1 MNDFLAAL
9 GNFDTQLYLAIAEQ
23 RNPVTSVIA
32 VALTYLNWNGFFW
45 WILAFLLL
53 RSRGFNRRG
62 IAATGTV
69 VLGALD
75 AWLVTEI
82 LKLIVRRPRPFDA
95 LANAPGILP
104 APETVI
110 AHPSSYSFPSGDA
123 ALAMGAAVAFAYVS
137 PKYRVP
143 ILLLGVAAALARVVV
158 GVHYPLDVVG
168 GMLVGIVSG
177 LVAPRAI
184 GLVRRRLRWR
194 AFVIPHTHWDR
205 EWYERFEGYRARLV
219 PMVSRLLDILERDP
233 EFRSFTFDGQTIA
246 IQDYLEKRPA
256 DVPRVAALVRS
267 DRLLIG
273 PWHVLADLLLVS
285 GESIVRN
292 LQEGLRS
299 AGELGRAARV
309 AYVADPFGH
318 PAQLPQILRAF
329 GYDTYV
335 FARGMGDEGE
345 SVGSEFWW
353 ESPSGDRVR
362 AAHLVD
368 HYSNAL
374 PLIGPPDEDLAAL
387 RRRVKD
393 KTARILDRL
402 TPYANGDGLL
412 LMVGDDHI
420 DAYARLPLAVR
431 EMRQA
436 FPNIDARIASLEEFA
451 AVMPPLQ
458 HEVSG
463 EIASGRYRPILRGV
477 NSTRVWIKQENVACE
492 RLLLERCEPLDA
504 LSGGGA
510 RAELRDLW
518 RMLLQN
524 HPHDSICGCSIDA
537 VHDVDMAPRFAYVRE
552 RGMALANR
560 LLAGLAGR
568 GTTPM
573 LWNPLPWARDA
584 VVAIDGRPTRVRATG
599 LGLSPVAVAATGA
612 FGVRADGDTAIEN
625 GLLRVEVETDGTFF
639 VVDVAT
645 QERGGRQNRLIS
657 EGDRGDEYTY
667 SYAGPTVGSEG
678 LSGTRATS
686 VTGDRATATVDLI
699 LRLPAR
705 LRDDRLARSPELVE
719 CPVHIEIS
727 LDAGQRRV
735 DVTLQVDNRAS
746 DHRLRVLCET
756 STRALTHQCGAAFAL
771 LERSNRFEVRR
782 RWIEPPT
789 SEACLHD
796 FVAVKGATKG
806 LAVGVDGLREYSV
819 LHDGGT
825 IAITLLRAV
834 GFLSRGDLPERRG
847 HAGPEL
853 ATPSAQCIGS
863 RAYRYAVIPL
873 DDGTDVTS
881 AARSVREWLSQPLVV
896 LGDGRARS
904 MVSFIDEATPLVLSA
919 LRAAPDG
926 ALVVRVAN
934 PQREA
939 ISGTLRFDRAIR
951 ASRAVDLREGDP
963 RLGNTGLDVIR
974 TAAPLDVDGELAGV
988 TLQPYEI
995 GTWVVQLA

>member
-1 MNDFLAAL
+1 LNDFLSAL

-23 RNPVTSVIA
+23 RNPVTNVIA
-32 VALTYLNWNGFFW
+32 VALTYLNWDGFFW

-53 RSRGFNRRG
+53 RSRGLNRRG
-62 IAATGTV
+62 IAATATV
-69 VLGALD
+69 VFGMID
-75 AWLVTEI
+75 AWLLTEI
-82 LKLIVRRPRPFDA
+82 IKLIVRRPRPFEA
-95 LANAPGILP
+95 LANAPGALP
-104 APETVI
+104 APETII

-123 ALAMGAAVAFAYVS
+123 ALAMGAAVAFAYVT

-143 ILLLGVAAALARVVV
+143 VLLLGTSAALARVVV
-158 GVHYPLDVVG
+158 GVHYPFDVLG
-168 GMLVGIVSG
+168 GITVGIVSG
-177 LVAPRAI
+177 LLAPRAI
-184 GLVRRRLRWR
+184 ALLRRRLRWR

-219 PMVSRLLDILERDP
+219 PMVSRLLDVLERDP
-233 EFRSFTFDGQTIA
+233 DFRSFTFDGQTIA

-256 DVPRVAALVRS
+256 DVPRVEALVRS

-353 ESPSGDRVR
+353 VSPSGDRVR

-374 PLIGPPDEDLAAL
+374 PLVGPAEEGPDAL
-387 RRRVKD
+387 RRRVRA

-402 TPYANGDGLL
+402 TPYANGDVLL
-412 LMVGDDHI
+412 LMVGDDHVE
-420 DAYARLPLAVR
+420 AYARLPEAVR
-431 EMRQA
+431 EMRQV
-436 FPNIDARIASLEEFA
+436 FPNVDARIANLEEFA

-492 RLLLERCEPLDA
+492 RLLLEWCEPLDA
-504 LSGGGA
+504 LTGGGA
-510 RAELRDLW
+510 RDELRDLW

-537 VHDVDMAPRFAYVRE
+537 VHDVDMAPRFAYVRD
-552 RGMALANR
+552 RGEALASR
-560 LLAGLAGR
+560 LLERLAGR
-568 GTTPM
+568 GSTPM
-573 LWNPLPWARDA
+573 LWNPLPWAHDA
-584 VVAIDGRPTRVRATG
+584 VVPIGERLTRVRANG
-599 LGLSPVAVAATGA
+599 LGLSPAAAVEGDAAVTA
-612 FGVRADGDTAIEN
+612 QGDTAIEN
-625 GLLRVEVETDGTFF
+625 GLLRVEIEADGSFF
-639 VVDVAT
+639 VVDKAT
-645 QERGGRQNRLIS
+645 AERSGRQNRLIS

-678 LSGTRATS
+678 LPGARATS
-686 VTGDRATATVDLI
+686 VSGDRVTATVELV

-705 LRDDRLARSPELVE
+705 LRDDRLARSPDLVD
-719 CPVHIEIS
+719 CPVRVEIS
-727 LDAGQRRV
+727 LDAGERRV
-735 DVTLQVDNRAS
+735 DVNLQVDNRAS

-756 STRALTHQCGAAFAL
+756 GTRALTHQCGATFAL
-771 LERSNRFEVRR
+771 LERSNRFEVRK

-789 SEACLHD
+789 SESCVHD
-796 FVAVKGATKG
+796 FVAVNGATRG

-819 LHDGGT
+819 LHDGAT

-834 GFLSRGDLPERRG
+834 GFLSRGDLPERHG

-853 ATPSAQCIGS
+853 ATPSAQCIGTRS
-863 RAYRYAVIPL
+863 YRYAVVPL
-873 DDGTDVTS
+873 DEKTDVTR
-881 AARSVREWLSQPLVV
+881 AARSVREWLSPPIAIS
-896 LGDGRARS
+896 GDGTSRS
-904 MVSFIDEATPLVLSA
+904 FVSFVESATPLVLTA
-919 LRAAPDG
+919 LRAGLDG
-926 ALVVRVAN
+926 GLVVRIAN
-934 PQREA
+934 PQREEV
-939 ISGTLRFDRAIR
+939 SGTLRFDRAIR
-951 ASRAVDLREGDP
+951 ASRPVDLREGDL

-974 TAAPLDVDGELAGV
+974 TAAPLDVDGDLARLR
-988 TLQPYEI
+988 LQPYEI

>member
-1 MNDFLAAL
+1 MNDLLAAL
-9 GNFDTQLYLAIAEQ
+9 GNFDTQLYLAIAAQ
-23 RNPVTSVIA
+23 RNLVTSVIA
-32 VALTYLNWNGFFW
+32 VALTYLNWDGFFW

-53 RSRGFNRRG
+53 RSRGLNRRG
-62 IAATGTV
+62 IAATATV
-69 VLGALD
+69 VTAMLTS
-75 AWLVTEI
+75 WLFTEI
-82 LKLIVRRPRPFDA
+82 LKLVVQRPRPFDA
-95 LANAPGILP
+95 LANAPGPLP

-123 ALAMGAAVAFAYVS
+123 SLAMGAALAFAYVS

-143 ILLLGVAAALARVVV
+143 VLLLGLSAALARVVV
-158 GVHYPLDVVG
+158 GVHYPFDVLGGITVG
-168 GMLVGIVSG
+168 VVFG
-177 LVAPRAI
+177 LLAIRAVAF
-184 GLVRRRLRWR
+184 VRRRLRWR

-205 EWYERFEGYRARLV
+205 EWYERFEGYRARLL

-233 EFRSFTFDGQTIA
+233 DFRSFTFDGQTIA

-256 DVPRVAALVRS
+256 DRGRVETLVRA
-267 DRLLIG
+267 DRLLVG

-353 ESPSGDRVR
+353 EAPSGDRVR

-374 PLIGPPDEDLAAL
+374 PLVGPTGEDPIAL
-387 RRRVKD
+387 RRRVKE
-393 KTARILDRL
+393 KTAKILDRL
-402 TPYANGDGLL
+402 TPYANGDVLL
-412 LMVGDDHI
+412 LMVGDDHA
-420 DAYARLPLAVR
+420 DAYARLPEAVR
-431 EMRQA
+431 EMRQV
-436 FPNIDARIASLEEFA
+436 FRNVDARIASLEDFA
-451 AVMPPLQ
+451 AAMPALQ

-492 RLLLERCEPLDA
+492 RLLLEWCEPLDA
-504 LSGGGA
+504 LTGGTA
-510 RAELRDLW
+510 RDELRDLW

-537 VHDVDMAPRFAYVRE
+537 VHDVDMAPRFAYVRD
-552 RGMALANR
+552 RGTALASR
-560 LLAGLAGR
+560 LLERLAGS
-568 GTTPM
+568 GTAPM
-573 LWNPLPWARDA
+573 LWDPLPWPREA
-584 VVAIDGRPTRVRATG
+584 VILVDGRPTRVRSSG
-599 LGLSPVAVAATGA
+599 LGLAPVVVAPGPA
-612 FGVRADGDTAIEN
+612 VRAEGSTAIEN
-625 GLLRVEVETDGTFF
+625 GLLRVEVEADGSF
-639 VVDVAT
+639 VIVDMAT
-645 QERGGRQNRLIS
+645 GDRSGRQNRLIS

-678 LSGTRATS
+678 IVGPCATS
-686 VTGDRATATVDLI
+686 IDGDRATATVELV

-705 LRDDRLARSPELVE
+705 LRDDRLARSPELVD
-719 CPVHIEIS
+719 CPVNVEIS
-727 LDAGQRRV
+727 LDAGERRV
-735 DVTLQVDNRAS
+735 DVTLVVDNRAS

-756 STRALTHQCGAAFAL
+756 GTRALTHQSGAAFAR
-771 LERSNRFEVRR
+771 LERSNRFEVRK

-834 GFLSRGDLPERRG
+834 GFLSRGDLPERKG

-853 ATPSAQCIGS
+853 ATPSAQCIGTRS
-863 RAYRYAVIPL
+863 YRYAVVPL
-873 DDGTDVTS
+873 DERNDVS
-881 AARSVREWLSQPLVV
+881 RAARVVHEWLSPPLTVS
-896 LGDGRARS
+896 GDGRSRGVIS
-904 MVSFIDEATPLVLSA
+904 LVEPGTPLVMTA
-919 LRAAPDG
+919 LRAGPDG
-926 ALVVRVAN
+926 SLVVRIAN
-934 PQREA
+934 PQREDV
-939 ISGTLRFDRAIR
+939 SGTLRFDRAVR
-951 ASRAVDLREGDP
+951 ASRPVDLREGDDA
-963 RLGNTGLDVIR
+963 LGNTGLDVIR
-974 TAAPLDVDGELAGV
+974 TAAPLDIDGDLARV
-988 TLQPYEI
+988 HLAPYEI
-995 GTWVVQLA
+995 GTWLVQLA

>member
-1 MNDFLAAL
+1 MNDFLSAL

-23 RNPVTSVIA
+23 RNFVTSVIA

-53 RSRGFNRRG
+53 RSRGLNRRG
-62 IAATGTV
+62 IAATATV
-69 VLGALD
+69 VFGMID
-75 AWLVTEI
+75 AWALTEI
-82 LKLIVRRPRPFDA
+82 IKLIVRRPRPFDA
-95 LANAPGILP
+95 LANAPGPLP

-123 ALAMGAAVAFAYVS
+123 ALAMGAAVAFAYVT

-143 ILLLGVAAALARVVV
+143 ILLLGISAALARVVV
-158 GVHYPLDVVG
+158 GVHYPFDVVG
-168 GMLVGIVSG
+168 GMTVGIISG
-177 LVAPRAI
+177 LLAPQAI
-184 GLVRRRLRWR
+184 ALLRRRLRWR

-219 PMVSRLLDILERDP
+219 PMVSRLLDVLERDP

-246 IQDYLEKRPA
+246 IQDYLEKRPD
-256 DVPRVAALVRS
+256 DVPRVEALVRS

-353 ESPSGDRVR
+353 VSPSGDRVR

-374 PLIGPPDEDLAAL
+374 PLVGPADEGPDAL
-387 RRRVKD
+387 RRRVRA

-402 TPYANGDGLL
+402 TPYANGDVLL
-412 LMVGDDHI
+412 LMVGDDHV
-420 DAYARLPLAVR
+420 DAYARLPEAVR
-431 EMRQA
+431 EMRLV
-436 FPNIDARIASLEEFA
+436 FPNVDARIGSLEEFA
-451 AVMPPLQ
+451 AAMPPLQ

-504 LSGGGA
+504 LTGGTA
-510 RAELRDLW
+510 RDELRDLW

-537 VHDVDMAPRFAYVRE
+537 VHDVDMSPRFAYVRE
-552 RGMALANR
+552 RGGALASR
-560 LLAGLAGR
+560 LLERLAGR
-568 GTTPM
+568 GTTRM
-573 LWNPLPWARDA
+573 LWNPLPWPREA
-584 VVAIDGRPTRVRATG
+584 VVTIDGRPTRTRASG
-599 LGLSPVAVAATGA
+599 LGLSTATAVEGDSAVAAQ
-612 FGVRADGDTAIEN
+612 GDAAIEN
-625 GLLRVEVETDGTFF
+625 GFLRVEIETDGSFF
-639 VVDVAT
+639 VVDKAT
-645 QERGGRQNRLIS
+645 GERSGRQNRLIS

-678 LSGTRATS
+678 LVGTRAAS
-686 VTGDRATATVDLI
+686 VTGDRATATVELVM
-699 LRLPAR
+699 RLPLR
-705 LRDDRLARSPELVE
+705 LRDDRFARSPELVD
-719 CPVHIEIS
+719 CPVRMEIS
-727 LDAGQRRV
+727 LDAGARRV
-735 DVTLQVDNRAS
+735 DVSLQVDNRAS

-756 STRALTHQCGAAFAL
+756 GTRALTHQSGAAFAL

-806 LAVGVDGLREYSV
+806 LAIGVDGLREYSV

-834 GFLSRGDLPERRG
+834 GFLSRGDLPERHG

-853 ATPSAQCIGS
+853 ATPSAQCIGT
-863 RAYRYAVIPL
+863 RAYRYAVLPL
-873 DDGTDVTS
+873 DEQTDVTR
-881 AARSVREWLSQPLVV
+881 AARSVREWLSPPLVTS
-896 LGDGRARS
+896 GDGRSRCF
-904 MVSFIDEATPLVLSA
+904 VSFMESDTPLVLSA
-919 LRAAPDG
+919 LRAGPDG
-926 ALVVRVAN
+926 ALVLRIAN
-934 PQREA
+934 PQREEV
-939 ISGTLRFDRAIR
+939 SGTLRFDRPIR
-951 ASRAVDLREGDP
+951 ASRSVDLREGDL
-963 RLGNTGLDVIR
+963 RLGHTGLDVIR
-974 TAAPLDVDGELAGV
+974 TAAPLDVDGDVARLR
-988 TLQPYEI
+988 LQPYEI

>member
-1 MNDFLAAL
+1 LNDLLAAL
-9 GNFDTQLYLAIAEQ
+9 GNFDTQLYLAIAAQ

-53 RSRGFNRRG
+53 RSRGLNRRG
-62 IAATGTV
+62 IAATATV
-69 VLGALD
+69 VIAMLTS
-75 AWLVTEI
+75 WWFTEV
-82 LKLIVRRPRPFDA
+82 LKLVVQRPRPFDA
-95 LANAPGILP
+95 LANAPGPLP

-123 ALAMGAAVAFAYVS
+123 SLAMGAAVAFAYVS

-143 ILLLGVAAALARVVV
+143 VLLLGVSAALARVVV
-158 GVHYPLDVVG
+158 AVHYPFDVLG
-168 GMLVGIVSG
+168 GITVGIVFG
-177 LVAPRAI
+177 VLATRIVAF
-184 GLVRRRLRWR
+184 VRRRLRWR

-205 EWYERFEGYRARLV
+205 EWYERFEGYRARLL

-233 EFRSFTFDGQTIA
+233 DFRSFTFDGQTIA

-256 DVPRVAALVRS
+256 DRGRVETLVRA

-353 ESPSGDRVR
+353 EAPSGDRVR

-374 PLIGPPDEDLAAL
+374 PLVGSANEDPIAL
-387 RRRVKD
+387 RRRVKE
-393 KTARILDRL
+393 KTAKILDRL
-402 TPYANGDGLL
+402 TPYANGDMLL
-412 LMVGDDHI
+412 LMVGDDHAE
-420 DAYARLPLAVR
+420 AYARLPEAVR

-436 FPNIDARIASLEEFA
+436 FRNVDARIATLEEFSA
-451 AVMPPLQ
+451 AMPALQ

-463 EIASGRYRPILRGV
+463 EIVSGRYRPILRGV

-492 RLLLERCEPLDA
+492 RLLLEWCEPLDA
-504 LSGGGA
+504 LTGGTA
-510 RAELRDLW
+510 RDELRDLW
-518 RMLLQN
+518 RTLLQN

-537 VHDVDMAPRFAYVRE
+537 VHDVDMAPRFAYVRD
-552 RGMALANR
+552 RGTALASR
-560 LLAGLAGR
+560 LLERLAGP
-568 GTTPM
+568 GNMPM
-573 LWNPLPWARDA
+573 LWDPLPWPRET
-584 VVAIDGRPTRVRATG
+584 VVPIDGHPSRVRSSG
-599 LGLSPVAVAATGA
+599 LGLAPVVAAPA
-612 FGVRADGDTAIEN
+612 PPVSADGNAAIEN
-625 GLLRVEVETDGTFF
+625 GLLRVEVQADGSFF
-639 VVDVAT
+639 VVDKAT
-645 QERGGRQNRLIS
+645 GERRGRQNRLIS

-678 LSGTRATS
+678 VSGARATS
-686 VTGDRATATVDLI
+686 VDGDRATVTVELV

-705 LRDDRLARSPELVE
+705 IRDDRLARSPELVD
-719 CPVHIEIS
+719 CPVKVEIS
-727 LDAGQRRV
+727 LDAGARRV
-735 DVTLQVDNRAS
+735 DVTLEVDNRAS

-756 STRALTHQCGAAFAL
+756 GTRALTHKSGAAFAL
-771 LERSNRFEVRR
+771 LERSNRFEVRK

-834 GFLSRGDLPERRG
+834 GFLSRGDLPERKG

-853 ATPSAQCIGS
+853 ATPSAQCIGT
-863 RAYRYAVIPL
+863 RAYRYTVVPL
-873 DDGTDVTS
+873 DDQTDVTH
-881 AARSVREWLSQPLVV
+881 AARVVHEWLSPPLVV
-896 LGDGRARS
+896 LGDGRPRS
-904 MVSFIDEATPLVLSA
+904 VISFVDPVTPLVVTS
-919 LRAAPDG
+919 LRAGPDG
-926 ALVVRVAN
+926 TLVVRIAN
-934 PQREA
+934 REREEA
-939 ISGTLRFDRAIR
+939 TGTLRFDRAIR
-951 ASRAVDLREGDP
+951 GSRPVDLREGDAS
-963 RLGNTGLDVIR
+963 LGNTGLDVIR
-974 TAAPLDVDGELAGV
+974 TAAPLEIDGVLARAH
-988 TLQPYEI
+988 LAPYEI
-995 GTWVVQLA
+995 GTWLVQLA

>member
-1 MNDFLAAL
+1 MNDLVSAL

-23 RNPVTSVIA
+23 RNFVTSVIA
-32 VALTYLNWNGFFW
+32 VALTYLNWDGFFW

-53 RSRGFNRRG
+53 RSRGLNRRG
-62 IAATGTV
+62 IAATATV
-69 VLGALD
+69 VFGMID
-75 AWLVTEI
+75 AWLLTELI
-82 LKLIVRRPRPFDA
+82 KLVVRRPRPFDA
-95 LANAPGILP
+95 LAHAPGALP

-123 ALAMGAAVAFAYVS
+123 ALAMGAAVAFAYVT

-143 ILLLGVAAALARVVV
+143 ILLLGISAALARVVV
-158 GVHYPLDVVG
+158 GVHYPFDVLG
-168 GMLVGIVSG
+168 GMIVGIVSG
-177 LVAPRAI
+177 LLAPQAVA
-184 GLVRRRLRWR
+184 LVRRRLRWS

-219 PMVSRLLDILERDP
+219 PMVSRLLDLLERDP
-233 EFRSFTFDGQTIA
+233 GFRSFTFDGQTIA

-256 DVPRVAALVRS
+256 DVPRVSALVRS

-353 ESPSGDRVR
+353 VSPSGDRVR

-374 PLIGPPDEDLAAL
+374 PLVGPADEDPAAL
-387 RRRVKD
+387 RRRVRA

-402 TPYANGDGLL
+402 TPYANGDAIL
-412 LMVGDDHI
+412 LMVGDDHVE
-420 DAYARLPLAVR
+420 AYARLPEVVR
-431 EMRQA
+431 EMRQV
-436 FPNIDARIASLEEFA
+436 FPNVDARIASLEEFA
-451 AVMPPLQ
+451 AAMPALQ

-492 RLLLERCEPLDA
+492 RLLIEWCEPLDA
-504 LSGGGA
+504 LTGGTA
-510 RAELRDLW
+510 RDELRDLW

-552 RGMALANR
+552 HGEALASR
-560 LLAGLAGR
+560 LLERLAGR
-568 GTTPM
+568 GSFPM

-584 VVAIDGRPTRVRATG
+584 VVAIDGRPTRVRAGG
-599 LGLSPVAVAATGA
+599 LGLSPAVAAEGDSR
-612 FGVRADGDTAIEN
+612 VKADGDASIEN
-625 GLLRVEVETDGTFF
+625 GLLRVEVDADGSFI
-639 VVDVAT
+639 VVDRAT
-645 QERGGRQNRLIS
+645 GERGGRQNRLIS

-686 VTGDRATATVDLI
+686 VTGDRATATVELV

-705 LRDDRLARSPELVE
+705 LRDDRLARSPELVD
-719 CPVHIEIS
+719 CPIHMEIS
-727 LDAGQRRV
+727 LDAGERRV

-756 STRALTHQCGAAFAL
+756 GTRALTHQSGAAFAL
-771 LERSNRFEVRR
+771 LERSNRFAVRK

-834 GFLSRGDLPERRG
+834 GSLSRGDLPERKG

-863 RAYRYAVIPL
+863 RAYRFAVVPL
-873 DDGTDVTS
+873 GEEIGITG
-881 AARSVREWLSQPLVV
+881 AARSVREWLSPPLVIS
-896 LGDGRARS
+896 GDGHSRTF
-904 MVSFIDEATPLVLSA
+904 VYFVDPATPLVLSA
-919 LRAAPDG
+919 LRAGPDG
-926 ALVVRVAN
+926 SLVVRLAN
-934 PQREA
+934 PHHEEA
-939 ISGTLRFDRAIR
+939 IGELLFDRPIR
-951 ASRAVDLREGDP
+951 ESRSVDLREGDLG
-963 RLGNTGLDVIR
+963 LGNTGLDVIR
-974 TAAPLDVDGELAGV
+974 TAAPLDVDGDLARV
-988 TLQPYEI
+988 RLQPFEI
-995 GTWVVQLA
+995 GTWLVQLS

>member
-1 MNDFLAAL
+1 MSDFLAAL
-9 GNFDTQLYLAIAEQ
+9 GTFDTQLYLAIAEQ
-23 RNPVTSVIA
+23 RNLVTSVIA
-32 VALTYLNWNGFFW
+32 VALTYLNWDGFFW

-62 IAATGTV
+62 FAATATV
-69 VLGALD
+69 VFGMVD
-75 AWLVTEI
+75 AWAIDELIKLV
-82 LKLIVRRPRPFDA
+82 VRRPRPFEA
-95 LANAPGILP
+95 LANAPGPLP
-104 APETVI
+104 APETIV

-143 ILLLGVAAALARVVV
+143 VLLLGISAALARVVV
-158 GVHYPLDVVG
+158 GVHYPFDVLG
-168 GMLVGIVSG
+168 GMTVGIVSG
-177 LVAPRAI
+177 LLAPQAI
-184 GLVRRRLRWR
+184 KLLRRRMRWR

-219 PMVSRLLDILERDP
+219 PMVSRLLDILERDQD
-233 EFRSFTFDGQTIA
+233 FRSFTFDGQTIA
-246 IQDYLEKRPA
+246 IQDFLEKRPA
-256 DVPRVAALVRS
+256 DLSRVEALVRS

-299 AGELGRAARV
+299 AGEIGRAARV

-353 ESPSGDRVR
+353 VSPSGDRVR

-374 PLIGPPDEDLAAL
+374 PLVGPADEDADAL
-387 RRRVKD
+387 RRRVKA
-393 KTARILDRL
+393 KTARILDRV
-402 TPYANGDGLL
+402 TPYANGDEIL
-412 LMVGDDHI
+412 LMVGDDHV
-420 DAYARLPLAVR
+420 DAYARLPEAVR

-436 FPNIDARIASLEEFA
+436 YPNVDTRIASLEEYA
-451 AVMPPLQ
+451 TVMSPLQ

-492 RLLLERCEPLDA
+492 RLLLEWCEPLDA
-504 LSGGGA
+504 LTGGTA
-510 RAELRDLW
+510 RDELRDLW

-552 RGMALANR
+552 RGDA
-560 LLAGLAGR
+560 LAGR
-568 GTTPM
+568 LLERLGGRGSAPM

-584 VVAIDGRPTRVRATG
+584 VVPIEERPTRVRANG
-599 LGLSPVAVAATGA
+599 LGLSPVVVRDANAEL
-612 FGVRADGDTAIEN
+612 RADGEAAIEN
-625 GLLRVEVETDGTFF
+625 GLLRVEVEADGSFF
-639 VVDVAT
+639 VVDKST
-645 QERGGRQNRLIS
+645 GERGGRQNRLIS
-657 EGDRGDEYTY
+657 EGDRGDEYTF

-678 LSGTRATS
+678 FSGTRATA
-686 VTGDRATATVDLI
+686 VNGDRASATVDLV

-705 LRDDRLARSPELVE
+705 LRDDRLARSPELVD
-719 CPVHIEIS
+719 CPVSVTVS
-727 LDAGQRRV
+727 LDAGTRRV
-735 DVTLQVDNRAS
+735 DVTLDVDNRAS
-746 DHRLRVLCET
+746 DHRLRALCET
-756 STRALTHQCGAAFAL
+756 GTRALTHQCGAAFAF

-789 SEACLHD
+789 AEACVHD
-796 FVAVKGATKG
+796 FIAVQGATKG
-806 LAVGVDGLREYSV
+806 LAIGVDGLREYSV

-825 IAITLLRAV
+825 IAVTLLRAV

-853 ATPSAQCIGS
+853 ATPSAQCIGARS
-863 RAYRYAVIPL
+863 YRYAVIPI
-873 DDGTDVTS
+873 DEETDVPR
-881 AARSVREWLSQPLVV
+881 AARSIHEWLSPPLVIS
-896 LGDGRARS
+896 GDGRSRTF
-904 MVSFIDEATPLVLSA
+904 VSFVDPATPLMLTS
-919 LRAAPDG
+919 LRAGPNG
-926 ALVVRVAN
+926 SLVVRLAN

-939 ISGTLRFDRAIR
+939 VSGELRFDRPIR
-951 ASRAVDLREGDP
+951 ASRPVDLREGDLG
-963 RLGNTGLDVIR
+963 LGNTGLDVIR
-974 TAAPLDVDGELAGV
+974 TAAPLHLEGDRASA

-995 GTWVVQLA
+995 GTWLVELS

>member
-1 MNDFLAAL
+1 LNDFLAAL

-23 RNPVTSVIA
+23 RNIVTSVIA

-53 RSRGFNRRG
+53 RSRGLNRRG
-62 IAATGTV
+62 IAATATV
-69 VLGALD
+69 VFGMVD
-75 AWLVTEI
+75 AWAIDE
-82 LKLIVRRPRPFDA
+82 LIKIVVRRPRPFEA
-95 LANAPGILP
+95 LANVPGPLP
-104 APETVI
+104 APETII

-123 ALAMGAAVAFAYVS
+123 ALAMGAAVAFAYVT

-143 ILLLGVAAALARVVV
+143 ILLLGISAALARVVV
-158 GVHYPLDVVG
+158 GVHYPFDVLGGITVG
-168 GMLVGIVSG
+168 VISG
-177 LVAPRAI
+177 LLAPQAI
-184 GLVRRRLRWR
+184 ALLRRRLRWR

-219 PMVSRLLDILERDP
+219 PMVSRLLDVLERDP
-233 EFRSFTFDGQTIA
+233 DFRSFTFDGQTIA

-256 DVPRVAALVRS
+256 DVPRVQALTRS

-353 ESPSGDRVR
+353 VSPSGDRVR

-374 PLIGPPDEDLAAL
+374 PLVGPADEDPVAL
-387 RRRVKD
+387 RRRVRA

-402 TPYANGDGLL
+402 TPYANGDVLL
-412 LMVGDDHI
+412 LMVGDDHVE
-420 DAYARLPLAVR
+420 AYPRLPEVVR
-431 EMRQA
+431 EMRRA
-436 FPNIDARIASLEEFA
+436 FPNVDARIASLEEFA
-451 AVMPPLQ
+451 AAMPPLRHQ
-458 HEVSG
+458 VSG

-492 RLLLERCEPLDA
+492 RLLLEWCEPLDA
-504 LSGGGA
+504 LTGGTA
-510 RAELRDLW
+510 RDELRELW
-518 RMLLQN
+518 RTLLQN

-537 VHDVDMAPRFAYVRE
+537 VHDVDMAPRFAFVRE
-552 RGMALANR
+552 RGEALAER
-560 LLAGLAGR
+560 LLDRLAGR
-568 GTTPM
+568 GTSPM

-584 VVAIDGRPTRVRATG
+584 VVPLGERPTRVRASG
-599 LGLSPVAVAATGA
+599 LGLAPATAAGGDSAVK
-612 FGVRADGDTAIEN
+612 ADGESAIEN
-625 GLLRVEVETDGTFF
+625 GLLRVEVEADGSFF
-639 VVDVAT
+639 VVDKAT
-645 QERGGRQNRLIS
+645 GERGGRQNRLIS

-678 LSGTRATS
+678 LPGKRATT
-686 VTGDRATATVDLI
+686 VTGDRATATVDLV
-699 LRLPAR
+699 LRLPVR
-705 LRDDRLARSPELVE
+705 LRDDRLARSPELVD
-719 CPVHIEIS
+719 CPVSIEIS
-727 LDAGQRRV
+727 LDAAERRV

-756 STRALTHQCGAAFAL
+756 GTRALTHQSGAAFAL
-771 LERSNRFEVRR
+771 LERSNRFEVRK

-789 SEACLHD
+789 SEACVHD

-834 GFLSRGDLPERRG
+834 GFLSRADLPERKG

-863 RAYRYAVIPL
+863 RTYRYAVIPL
-873 DDGTDVTS
+873 DDETDVTR
-881 AARSVREWLSQPLVV
+881 AARSVREWLSPPLVIS
-896 LGDGRARS
+896 GDGRSRS
-904 MVSFIDEATPLVLSA
+904 FVSFVDPSTPLVLSA
-919 LRAAPDG
+919 LRAGPDG
-926 ALVVRVAN
+926 ALVLRIAN
-934 PQREA
+934 PQREEA
-939 ISGTLRFDRAIR
+939 SGALRFDRAVR
-951 ASRAVDLREGDP
+951 ASRSVDLREGDTS
-963 RLGNTGLDVIR
+963 LGNTGLDVIR
-974 TAAPLDVDGELAGV
+974 TAAPLDVDGDVARMR
-988 TLQPYEI
+988 LQPYEI

>member
-1 MNDFLAAL
+1 LNDFLNAL

-23 RNPVTSVIA
+23 RNLVTSVIA

-53 RSRGFNRRG
+53 RSRGLTRRG
-62 IAATGTV
+62 IAATATV
-69 VLGALD
+69 VLGLVD
-75 AWLVTEI
+75 AWVIDELIKLV
-82 LKLIVRRPRPFDA
+82 VRRPRPFEA
-95 LANAPGILP
+95 LANAPGVLP
-104 APETVI
+104 APETIV

-123 ALAMGAAVAFAYVS
+123 AIAMGAAVAFAYVT

-143 ILLLGVAAALARVVV
+143 ILLLGISAALARVAV
-158 GVHYPLDVVG
+158 GVHYPFDVLG
-168 GMLVGIVSG
+168 GMTVGIISG
-177 LVAPRAI
+177 LLAPQAI
-184 GLVRRRLRWR
+184 AIVRRSLRWR

-219 PMVSRLLDILERDP
+219 PMVSRLLDVLERDP
-233 EFRSFTFDGQTIA
+233 DFRSFTFDGQTIA

-256 DVPRVAALVRS
+256 DVSRVQGLVRS

-353 ESPSGDRVR
+353 VSPSGDRVR

-374 PLIGPPDEDLAAL
+374 PLVGPLDEDADAL
-387 RRRVKD
+387 RRRVRG

-402 TPYANGDGLL
+402 TPYANGDAIL
-412 LMVGDDHI
+412 LMVGDDHV
-420 DAYARLPLAVR
+420 DAYARLPEAVR
-431 EMRQA
+431 EMRQV
-436 FPNIDARIASLEEFA
+436 FPNVDTRIANLEEYA
-451 AVMPPLQ
+451 AEMPPLQ

-477 NSTRVWIKQENVACE
+477 NSTRVWIKQENAACE
-492 RLLLERCEPLDA
+492 RLLLEWCEPLDA
-504 LSGGGA
+504 LTGGTA
-510 RAELRDLW
+510 RDELRDIW

-552 RGMALANR
+552 RGEALASR
-560 LLAGLAGR
+560 LLDRLAGP
-568 GTTPM
+568 GTAPM

-584 VVAIDGRPTRVRATG
+584 VVPLDGRPTRVRAGG
-599 LGLSPVAVAATGA
+599 LGLSPANPAEGDSQVK
-612 FGVRADGDTAIEN
+612 ADGDAAIEN
-625 GLLRVEVETDGTFF
+625 GLIRVEVEPDGSFF
-639 VVDVAT
+639 IVDKASG
-645 QERGGRQNRLIS
+645 ERGGRQNRLIS

-667 SYAGPTVGSEG
+667 SYAGPTIGSEG
-678 LSGTRATS
+678 LSGTRSTS
-686 VTGDRATATVDLI
+686 ATGDRATATVDLV
-699 LRLPAR
+699 LRLPVR
-705 LRDDRLARSPELVE
+705 LRDDRLARSPELVD
-719 CPVHIEIS
+719 CAVRVQIS
-727 LDAGQRRV
+727 LDGGERRV
-735 DVTLQVDNRAS
+735 DVTLEVDNHAS
-746 DHRLRVLCET
+746 DQRLRVLCET
-756 STRALTHQCGAAFAL
+756 GTRALTHQCGAAFAL
-771 LERSNRFEVRR
+771 LERSNRFEVRG

-789 SEACLHD
+789 SEACIHD
-796 FVAVKGATKG
+796 FVAVKGATRG
-806 LAVGVDGLREYSV
+806 LAVGVEGLREYSV

-834 GFLSRGDLPERRG
+834 GFLSRGDLPERKG

-853 ATPSAQCIGS
+853 ATPSAQCLGS
-863 RAYRYAVIPL
+863 RTYRYAVLPL
-873 DDGTDVTS
+873 DEHTDVTR
-881 AARSVREWLSQPLVV
+881 AARSVHEWLSPPLVV
-896 LGDGRARS
+896 SGDGRSRTF
-904 MVSFIDEATPLVLSA
+904 VYFVDPATPLVLTA
-919 LRAAPDG
+919 LRAGPDG
-926 ALVVRVAN
+926 SIVLRLAN
-934 PQREA
+934 PHREEV
-939 ISGTLRFDRAIR
+939 SGEMLFERPIR
-951 ASRAVDLREGDP
+951 ASRPVDLREGDLG
-963 RLGNTGLDVIR
+963 LGNTGLDVIR
-974 TAAPLDVDGELAGV
+974 TAAPLQVEADLAWV
-988 TLQPYEI
+988 KLQPYEI
-995 GTWVVQLA
+995 GTWIVQLS

>member
-1 MNDFLAAL
+1 LNDFLAAL

-23 RNPVTSVIA
+23 RNLVTSVIA

-45 WILAFLLL
+45 WILTFLLL
-53 RSRGFNRRG
+53 RSRGLNRRG
-62 IAATGTV
+62 IGATATV
-69 VLGALD
+69 VFAMVDAWALD
-75 AWLVTEI
+75 ELIKLV
-82 LKLIVRRPRPFDA
+82 VRRPRPFEA
-95 LANAPGILP
+95 LVNAPSALP
-104 APETVI
+104 APETVV

-123 ALAMGAAVAFAYVS
+123 ALAMGAAVALAYVT
-137 PKYRVP
+137 PKYRAP
-143 ILLLGVAAALARVVV
+143 ILLLGIAAALARVVV
-158 GVHYPLDVVG
+158 GVHYPFDVLG
-168 GMLVGIVSG
+168 GMTVGIVSG
-177 LVAPRAI
+177 LLAPQAI
-184 GLVRRRLRWR
+184 ALLRRRLRWR

-219 PMVSRLLDILERDP
+219 PMVSRLLDVLERDP

-256 DVPRVAALVRS
+256 DVPRVEALVKA

-353 ESPSGDRVR
+353 VSPSGDRVR

-374 PLIGPPDEDLAAL
+374 SLVGPPDEDRHAL
-387 RRRVKD
+387 RRRIRA

-402 TPYANGDGLL
+402 TPYANGDAIL
-412 LMVGDDHI
+412 LMVGDDHVE
-420 DAYARLPLAVR
+420 AYARLPEAVR
-431 EMRQA
+431 EMRQE
-436 FPNIDARIASLEEFA
+436 FRNLDARIASLEEFA
-451 AVMPPLQ
+451 AAMPGLQ

-492 RLLLERCEPLDA
+492 RLLIERCEPLDA
-504 LSGGGA
+504 LTGGTA
-510 RAELRDLW
+510 RDELRDLW

-537 VHDVDMAPRFAYVRE
+537 VHDVDMAPRFAFVRE
-552 RGMALANR
+552 RGEALAVR
-560 LLAGLAGR
+560 LLERLAGE
-568 GTTPM
+568 GTSPM

-584 VVAIDGRPTRVRATG
+584 VVPIDGRPTLVRASG
-599 LGLSPVAVAATGA
+599 LGLSPAVPAEGDSAI
-612 FGVRADGDTAIEN
+612 RADGDAAIEN
-625 GLLRVEVETDGTFF
+625 AFLRVEVEADGSFF
-639 VVDVAT
+639 VVDKAT
-645 QERGGRQNRLIS
+645 KERGGRQNRLIS

-686 VTGDRATATVDLI
+686 VAGDRVTATVELV

-705 LRDDRLARSPELVE
+705 LRDDRLARSPELVD
-719 CPVHIEIS
+719 CPVRMEIS
-727 LDAGQRRV
+727 LDAGDRRV
-735 DVTLQVDNRAS
+735 AVTLQIDNRAS

-756 STRALTHQCGAAFAL
+756 GTRALTHQSGAAFAL

-806 LAVGVDGLREYSV
+806 LMIGVDGLREYSV

-834 GFLSRGDLPERRG
+834 GFLSRADLPERRG
-847 HAGPEL
+847 DAGPGL

-863 RAYRYAVIPL
+863 RAYRYAVVPL
-873 DDGTDVTS
+873 GEHTDVTR
-881 AARSVREWLSQPLVV
+881 AARMVHEWLSPPLVV
-896 LGDGRARS
+896 FGDGRSRT
-904 MVSFIDEATPLVLSA
+904 FIYFVDPETPLVLTA
-919 LRAAPDG
+919 LRAGPDG
-926 ALVVRVAN
+926 SLVLRVAN
-934 PQREA
+934 PQREEV
-939 ISGTLRFDRAIR
+939 SGELLFDRAIR
-951 ASRAVDLREGDP
+951 ASRSVDLREGDL

-974 TAAPLDVDGELAGV
+974 TAAPLDIDGDLARV
-988 TLQPYEI
+988 RLQPYEI
-995 GTWVVQLA
+995 GTWIVQLA

>member
-1 MNDFLAAL
+1 VNDFLAAL
-9 GNFDTQLYLAIAEQ
+9 ANFDTQLYLAIAEQ
-23 RNPVTSVIA
+23 RNLVTSVIA

-45 WILAFLLL
+45 WILSFLLL
-53 RSRGFNRRG
+53 RSRGLNRRG
-62 IAATGTV
+62 IAATATV
-69 VLGALD
+69 VFGMID
-75 AWLVTEI
+75 AWLLTEI
-82 LKLIVRRPRPFDA
+82 IKVIVRRPRPFEA
-95 LANAPGILP
+95 LANPPGALP
-104 APETVI
+104 APETII
-110 AHPSSYSFPSGDA
+110 AHPSSFSFPSGDA
-123 ALAMGAAVAFAYVS
+123 ALAMGAAVAFAYVT

-143 ILLLGVAAALARVVV
+143 VLLLGIAAALARVVV
-158 GVHYPLDVVG
+158 GVHYPFDVLGGITVG
-168 GMLVGIVSG
+168 VVSG
-177 LVAPRAI
+177 LLAPQAI
-184 GLVRRRLRWR
+184 AVVRRRLRWR

-219 PMVSRLLDILERDP
+219 PMVSRLLDLLERDP
-233 EFRSFTFDGQTIA
+233 DFRSFTFDGQTIA
-246 IQDYLEKRPA
+246 IQDFLETRPA
-256 DVPRVAALVRS
+256 DRPRVEALVRA

-299 AGELGRAARV
+299 AQELGRAARV

-353 ESPSGDRVR
+353 VSPSGDRVR

-374 PLIGPPDEDLAAL
+374 SLVGPADEEPAAL
-387 RRRVKD
+387 RRRVKG

-402 TPYANGDGLL
+402 TPYANGDVVL
-412 LMVGDDHI
+412 LMVGDDHVE
-420 DAYARLPLAVR
+420 AYARLPEAVR
-431 EMRQA
+431 EMRQV
-436 FPNIDARIASLEEFA
+436 FPNVDARIASLEEFA
-451 AVMPPLQ
+451 AAMLPLQ

-477 NSTRVWIKQENVACE
+477 NSTRVWIKQENAVCE
-492 RLLLERCEPLDA
+492 RLLLEWCEPLDA
-504 LSGGGA
+504 LTGGTA
-510 RAELRDLW
+510 RAELRELW

-552 RGMALANR
+552 RGEALATR
-560 LLAGLAGR
+560 LLERLAGR
-568 GTTPM
+568 GASPM
-573 LWNPLPWARDA
+573 VWDPLPWPRDA
-584 VVAIDGRPTRVRATG
+584 VVPIDGHPTRVRTSG
-599 LGLSPVAVAATGA
+599 LGLSPATPA
-612 FGVRADGDTAIEN
+612 EASVVRADGDSAIEN
-625 GLLRVEVETDGTFF
+625 SLLRVEVDADGSFF
-639 VVDVAT
+639 VIDKASG
-645 QERGGRQNRLIS
+645 ERGGRQNRLIS

-678 LSGTRATS
+678 LSGTRATA
-686 VTGDRATATVDLI
+686 VTGDRATATVDLVM
-699 LRLPAR
+699 RLPAR
-705 LRDDRLARSPELVE
+705 LREDRFARSPDLVD
-719 CPVHIEIS
+719 CAVRAEIS
-727 LDAGQRRV
+727 LDAGERRV
-735 DVTLQVDNRAS
+735 DVRLQIDNRAS

-756 STRALTHQCGAAFAL
+756 ATRALTHQCGAAFAL
-771 LERSNRFEVRR
+771 LERSNRFEVRK

-853 ATPSAQCIGS
+853 ATPSAQGIGS
-863 RAYRYAVIPL
+863 REYRYTVVPL
-873 DDGTDVTS
+873 DERTDVTR
-881 AARSVREWLSQPLVV
+881 AARSVHEWLSPPLVV
-896 LGDGRARS
+896 AGDGRSRTF
-904 MVSFIDEATPLVLSA
+904 VYFVDPATPLVLTA
-919 LRAAPDG
+919 LRAGPDG
-926 ALVVRVAN
+926 SLVLRIAN
-934 PQREA
+934 PHREEV
-939 ISGTLRFDRAIR
+939 SGELLFDRAIR
-951 ASRAVDLREGDP
+951 ASRPVDMREGDLG
-963 RLGNTGLDVIR
+963 LGNTGLDVIR
-974 TAAPLDVDGELAGV
+974 TAAPLEVDGDLGRAH
-988 TLQPYEI
+988 LQPYEI
-995 GTWVVQLA
+995 GTWIVQLA

>member
-9 GNFDTQLYLAIAEQ
+9 ANFDTQLYLAIATQ
-23 RNPVTSVIA
+23 RNLVTSVIA

-45 WILAFLLL
+45 WILTFLLL
-53 RSRGFNRRG
+53 RSRGLNRRG

-69 VLGALD
+69 VLAMLSS
-75 AWLVTEI
+75 WWFTEV
-82 LKLIVRRPRPFDA
+82 LKFIVRRPRPFDA
-95 LANAPGILP
+95 LANAPGLLP

-110 AHPSSYSFPSGDA
+110 AHPSSFSFPSGDA
-123 ALAMGAAVAFAYVS
+123 SLAMGAAVAFAYVT

-143 ILLLGVAAALARVVV
+143 ILLLGLSAALARVVV
-158 GVHYPLDVVG
+158 GVHYPLDVLG
-168 GMLVGIVSG
+168 GVTVGIVAG
-177 LVAPRAI
+177 LLAPRVVA
-184 GLVRRRLRWR
+184 LARRRLRWR

-219 PMVSRLLDILERDP
+219 PMVSRLLDLLERDP
-233 EFRSFTFDGQTIA
+233 DFRSFTFDGQTIA
-246 IQDYLEKRPA
+246 IQDYLEKRPV
-256 DVPRVAALVRS
+256 DLPRVKALVKT

-329 GYDTYV
+329 GYETYV

-353 ESPSGDRVR
+353 VAPSGDRVR

-374 PLIGPPDEDLAAL
+374 PLVGAADEDPAAL
-387 RRRVKD
+387 RRRVKQ

-402 TPYANGDGLL
+402 TPYANGDAVL
-412 LMVGDDHI
+412 LMVGDDHAE
-420 DAYARLPLAVR
+420 AYARLPEAVR
-431 EMRQA
+431 EMRQV
-436 FPNIDARIASLEEFA
+436 FRNVDARIASLEEFA
-451 AVMPPLQ
+451 AAMPPLQ
-458 HEVSG
+458 HVVSG

-492 RLLLERCEPLDA
+492 RLLLEQCEPLDA
-504 LSGGGA
+504 LTGGTA
-510 RAELRDLW
+510 RDELRELW
-518 RMLLQN
+518 RVLLQN

-552 RGMALANR
+552 GGAALAKR
-560 LLAGLAGR
+560 LLAQLAGQ
-568 GTTPM
+568 GGEPM
-573 LWNPLPWARDA
+573 LWNPLPWPRDA
-584 VVAIDGRPTRVRATG
+584 IVPIDGRPTRVRASG
-599 LGLSPVAVAATGA
+599 LGLSPIVAAESPEVNA
-612 FGVRADGDTAIEN
+612 SGDAAIEN
-625 GLLRVEVETDGTFF
+625 VLLRVEVETDGSF
-639 VVDVAT
+639 VVVDRAT
-645 QERGGRQNRLIS
+645 GERSGRQNTLIS

-667 SYAGPTVGSEG
+667 SYAGPTIGSRG
-678 LSGTRATS
+678 LAGTRTAS
-686 VTGDRATATVDLI
+686 VVGDRATATVDLV

-705 LRDDRLARSPELVE
+705 LRDDRLARSPELVD
-719 CPVHIEIS
+719 CPVRVEIS
-727 LDAGQRRV
+727 LEGGERRV
-735 DVTLQVDNRAS
+735 DVHLQIDNRAS

-756 STRALTHQCGAAFAL
+756 GTRALTHHTGAAFAL
-771 LERSNRFEVRR
+771 LERSNRFEIRR

-789 SEACLHD
+789 AEACLHD
-796 FVAVKGATKG
+796 FVAVKGATTG

-853 ATPSAQCIGS
+853 ATPSAQCLGP
-863 RAYRYAVIPL
+863 RRYRYTVIPL
-873 DDGTDVTS
+873 DKQSDLTR
-881 AARSVREWLSQPLVV
+881 AARQVEEWLSPPLVV
-896 LGDGRARS
+896 AGDGRSRS
-904 MVSFIDEATPLVLSA
+904 FVSFVDPATPFVLSA
-919 LRAAPDG
+919 LRAGPDG
-926 ALVVRVAN
+926 SLILRLAN
-934 PQREA
+934 PQREEA
-939 ISGTLRFDRAIR
+939 IGELFFDRPIR
-951 ASRAVDLREGDP
+951 ASRPVDLREGDLG
-963 RLGNTGLDVIR
+963 LGNTGLDVIR
-974 TAAPLDVDGELAGV
+974 TAAPLDIDGDLARV
-988 TLQPYEI
+988 RLQPYEI
-995 GTWVVQLA
+995 GTWIVQLA

>member
-1 MNDFLAAL
+1 LNDLLAAL
-9 GNFDTQLYLAIAEQ
+9 GNFDTQLYLAIAAQ

-53 RSRGFNRRG
+53 RSRGLNRRG
-62 IAATGTV
+62 IAATATV
-69 VLGALD
+69 VIAMLTS
-75 AWLVTEI
+75 WWFTEV
-82 LKLIVRRPRPFDA
+82 LKLVVQRPRPFDA
-95 LANAPGILP
+95 LANAPGPLP

-123 ALAMGAAVAFAYVS
+123 SLAMGAAVAFAYVS

-143 ILLLGVAAALARVVV
+143 VLLLGVSAALARVVV
-158 GVHYPLDVVG
+158 AVHYPFDVLG
-168 GMLVGIVSG
+168 GITVGIVFG
-177 LVAPRAI
+177 VLATRIVAF
-184 GLVRRRLRWR
+184 VRRRLRWR

-205 EWYERFEGYRARLV
+205 EWYERFEGYRARLL

-233 EFRSFTFDGQTIA
+233 DFRSFTFDGQTIA

-256 DVPRVAALVRS
+256 DRGRVETLVRA

-353 ESPSGDRVR
+353 EAPSGDRVR

-374 PLIGPPDEDLAAL
+374 PLVGSANEDPIAL
-387 RRRVKD
+387 RRRVKE
-393 KTARILDRL
+393 KTAKILDRL
-402 TPYANGDGLL
+402 TPYANGDVLL
-412 LMVGDDHI
+412 LMVGDDHAE
-420 DAYARLPLAVR
+420 AYARLPEAVR

-436 FPNIDARIASLEEFA
+436 FRNVDARIATLEEFSA
-451 AVMPPLQ
+451 AMPALQ

-463 EIASGRYRPILRGV
+463 EIVSGRYRPILRGV

-492 RLLLERCEPLDA
+492 RLLLEWCEPLDA
-504 LSGGGA
+504 LTGGTA
-510 RAELRDLW
+510 RYELRDLW
-518 RMLLQN
+518 RTLLQN

-537 VHDVDMAPRFAYVRE
+537 VHDVDMAPRFAYVRD
-552 RGMALANR
+552 RGTALASR
-560 LLAGLAGR
+560 LLERLAGP
-568 GTTPM
+568 GNVPM
-573 LWNPLPWARDA
+573 LWDPLPWPRET
-584 VVAIDGRPTRVRATG
+584 VVPIDGHPSRVRSSG
-599 LGLSPVAVAATGA
+599 LGLAPVVAAPA
-612 FGVRADGDTAIEN
+612 PPVSADGNAAIEN
-625 GLLRVEVETDGTFF
+625 GLLRVEVQADGSFF
-639 VVDVAT
+639 VVDKAT
-645 QERGGRQNRLIS
+645 GERRGRQNRLIS

-678 LSGTRATS
+678 VSGARATS
-686 VTGDRATATVDLI
+686 VDGDRATVTVELV

-705 LRDDRLARSPELVE
+705 IRDDRLARSPELVD
-719 CPVHIEIS
+719 CPVKVEIS
-727 LDAGQRRV
+727 LDAGARRV
-735 DVTLQVDNRAS
+735 DVTLEVDNRAS

-756 STRALTHQCGAAFAL
+756 GTRALTHKSGAAFAL
-771 LERSNRFEVRR
+771 LERSNRFEVRK

-834 GFLSRGDLPERRG
+834 GFLSRGDLPERKG

-853 ATPSAQCIGS
+853 ATPSAQCIGM
-863 RAYRYAVIPL
+863 RAYRYTVVPL
-873 DDGTDVTS
+873 DDQTDVTH
-881 AARSVREWLSQPLVV
+881 AARVVHEWLSPPLVV
-896 LGDGRARS
+896 LGDGRPRS
-904 MVSFIDEATPLVLSA
+904 VISFVDPVTPLVVTS
-919 LRAAPDG
+919 LRAGPDG
-926 ALVVRVAN
+926 TLVVRIAN
-934 PQREA
+934 REREEA
-939 ISGTLRFDRAIR
+939 TGTLRFDRAIR
-951 ASRAVDLREGDP
+951 GSRPVDLREGDAS
-963 RLGNTGLDVIR
+963 LGNTGLDVIR
-974 TAAPLDVDGELAGV
+974 TAAPLEIDGVLARAH
-988 TLQPYEI
+988 LAPYEI
-995 GTWVVQLA
+995 GTWLVQLA

>member
-1 MNDFLAAL
+1 MNDFLNAL

-23 RNPVTSVIA
+23 RNLVTSVIA

-53 RSRGFNRRG
+53 RSRGLNRRG
-62 IAATGTV
+62 IAATATV
-69 VLGALD
+69 VFGLID
-75 AWLVTEI
+75 AWAIDELIKLV
-82 LKLIVRRPRPFDA
+82 VRRPRPFEA
-95 LANAPGILP
+95 LANAPGVLP
-104 APETVI
+104 APETIV

-123 ALAMGAAVAFAYVS
+123 AIAMGAAVAFAYVT

-143 ILLLGVAAALARVVV
+143 ILLLGISAALARVVV
-158 GVHYPLDVVG
+158 GVHYPFDVLG
-168 GMLVGIVSG
+168 GMTVGIISG
-177 LVAPRAI
+177 LLAPQAI

-219 PMVSRLLDILERDP
+219 PMVSRLLDVLERDP
-233 EFRSFTFDGQTIA
+233 DFRSFTFDGQTIA
-246 IQDYLEKRPA
+246 IQDYLEKKPA
-256 DVPRVAALVRS
+256 DLSRVQVLVRS

-353 ESPSGDRVR
+353 VSPSGDRVR

-374 PLIGPPDEDLAAL
+374 PLVGPLDEDADAL
-387 RRRVKD
+387 RRRVRA

-402 TPYANGDGLL
+402 TPYANGDAIL
-412 LMVGDDHI
+412 LMVGDDHV
-420 DAYARLPLAVR
+420 DAYARLPEAVR
-431 EMRQA
+431 EMRQV
-436 FPNIDARIASLEEFA
+436 FPNVDTRIASLEEYA
-451 AVMPPLQ
+451 AAMPPLQ

-477 NSTRVWIKQENVACE
+477 NSTRVWIKQENAACE
-492 RLLLERCEPLDA
+492 RLLLEWCEPLDA
-504 LSGGGA
+504 LTGGTA
-510 RAELRDLW
+510 RDELRDLW

-552 RGMALANR
+552 RGDALASR
-560 LLAGLAGR
+560 LLDRLAGR
-568 GTTPM
+568 GSAPM

-584 VVAIDGRPTRVRATG
+584 VVPLDGRPTRVRAGG
-599 LGLSPVAVAATGA
+599 LGLSPATPGE
-612 FGVRADGDTAIEN
+612 GDSQVKADGDAAIEN
-625 GLLRVEVETDGTFF
+625 GFIRVEVERDGSFF
-639 VVDVAT
+639 VVDMASG
-645 QERGGRQNRLIS
+645 ERGGRQNRLIS

-667 SYAGPTVGSEG
+667 SYAGPTIGSEG
-678 LSGTRATS
+678 VSGRRSTS
-686 VTGDRATATVDLI
+686 AAGDRATATVDLV
-699 LRLPAR
+699 LRLPVR
-705 LRDDRLARSPELVE
+705 LREDRLARSPELVD
-719 CPVHIEIS
+719 CAVRMQIS
-727 LDAGQRRV
+727 LDAGERRV
-735 DVTLQVDNRAS
+735 DVTLEIDNRAS

-756 STRALTHQCGAAFAL
+756 GTRALTHQCGAAFAF
-771 LERSNRFEVRR
+771 LERSNRFEVRG

-789 SEACLHD
+789 SEACVHD
-796 FVAVKGATKG
+796 FVAVKGATRG
-806 LAVGVDGLREYSV
+806 LAVGVEGLREYSV

-834 GFLSRGDLPERRG
+834 GFLSRGDLPERKG

-853 ATPSAQCIGS
+853 ATPSAQCLGS
-863 RAYRYAVIPL
+863 RTYRYAVLPL
-873 DDGTDVTS
+873 DEHTDVTR
-881 AARSVREWLSQPLVV
+881 AARSVHEWLSPPLVV
-896 LGDGRARS
+896 SGDGRSRTF
-904 MVSFIDEATPLVLSA
+904 VYFVDPATPLVLTA
-919 LRAAPDG
+919 LRAGPDG
-926 ALVVRVAN
+926 SIVLRLAN
-934 PQREA
+934 PHREEV
-939 ISGTLRFDRAIR
+939 SGEMLFERPIR
-951 ASRAVDLREGDP
+951 ASRPVDLREGDLG
-963 RLGNTGLDVIR
+963 LGNTGLDVIR
-974 TAAPLDVDGELAGV
+974 TAAPLHVEADLAWV
-988 TLQPYEI
+988 KLQPYEI
-995 GTWVVQLA
+995 GTWIVQLS

>member
-1 MNDFLAAL
+1 MNDFLSAL

-32 VALTYLNWNGFFW
+32 VALTYLNWDGFFW

-53 RSRGFNRRG
+53 RSRGLNRRG
-62 IAATGTV
+62 IAATAV
-69 VLGALD
+69 VVFGMID
-75 AWLVTEI
+75 AWAIDELIKLV
-82 LKLIVRRPRPFDA
+82 VRRPRPFDA
-95 LANAPGILP
+95 LANAPGPLP
-104 APETVI
+104 APETII

-123 ALAMGAAVAFAYVS
+123 ALAMGAAVAFAYVT

-143 ILLLGVAAALARVVV
+143 ILLLGISAALARVVV
-158 GVHYPLDVVG
+158 GVHYPFDVLG
-168 GMLVGIVSG
+168 GMTVGVVSG
-177 LVAPRAI
+177 LLAPQAVA
-184 GLVRRRLRWR
+184 LLRRRLRWR

-219 PMVSRLLDILERDP
+219 PMVSRLLDLLERDP
-233 EFRSFTFDGQTIA
+233 DFRSFTFDGQTIA

-256 DVPRVAALVRS
+256 DVPRVEALVRS

-353 ESPSGDRVR
+353 VSPSGDRVR

-374 PLIGPPDEDLAAL
+374 PLVGPADEDAAAL
-387 RRRVKD
+387 RRRVRA

-402 TPYANGDGLL
+402 TPYANGDAIL
-412 LMVGDDHI
+412 LMVGDDHVE
-420 DAYARLPLAVR
+420 AYARLPEAVR
-431 EMRQA
+431 EMRQV
-436 FPNIDARIASLEEFA
+436 FPNVDARIASLEEFA
-451 AVMPPLQ
+451 ATMPQ
-458 HEVSG
+458 VKHEVSG

-477 NSTRVWIKQENVACE
+477 NSTRVWIKQENVTCE
-492 RLLLERCEPLDA
+492 RLLLEWCEPLDA
-504 LSGGGA
+504 LTGGTA
-510 RAELRDLW
+510 RDELRDLW

-552 RGMALANR
+552 RGEALASR
-560 LLAGLAGR
+560 LLERLAGR
-568 GTTPM
+568 GTSAM

-584 VVAIDGRPTRVRATG
+584 VVPVDGVPTRVRAGG
-599 LGLSPVAVAATGA
+599 LGLSPAAAAEGDSP
-612 FGVRADGDTAIEN
+612 VRTDGDAAIEN
-625 GLLRVEVETDGTFF
+625 GFFRVEVEADGSFF
-639 VVDVAT
+639 VVDKASR
-645 QERGGRQNRLIS
+645 ERSGRQNRLIS

-667 SYAGPTVGSEG
+667 SYAGPTIGSEG
-678 LSGTRATS
+678 LTGTRATS
-686 VTGDRATATVDLI
+686 VAGDRATATVELV

-705 LRDDRLARSPELVE
+705 LRDDRLARTPELVD
-719 CPVHIEIS
+719 CPVRMDIA
-727 LDAGQRRV
+727 LDAGERRI
-735 DVTLQVDNRAS
+735 DVTLQIDNRAS

-756 STRALTHQCGAAFAL
+756 GTRALTHQTGAAFAL

-819 LHDGGT
+819 LHDGAT

-834 GFLSRGDLPERRG
+834 GFLSRGDIPERRG

-863 RAYRYAVIPL
+863 RAYRYTLVPL
-873 DDGTDVTS
+873 DEQTDVTR
-881 AARSVREWLSQPLVV
+881 AARSVREWLSPPLVIS
-896 LGDGRARS
+896 GDGRSRTF
-904 MVSFIDEATPLVLSA
+904 VYFVDPATPLVLTA
-919 LRAAPDG
+919 LRAGPDG
-926 ALVVRVAN
+926 SLVLRLAN
-934 PQREA
+934 PHREEA
-939 ISGTLRFDRAIR
+939 SGELLFHRTIR
-951 ASRAVDLREGDP
+951 ASRPVDLREGDLG
-963 RLGNTGLDVIR
+963 LGNTGLDVIR
-974 TAAPLDVDGELAGV
+974 TAAPLDLDGDLARA

>member
-23 RNPVTSVIA
+23 RNLVTSVIA
-32 VALTYLNWNGFFW
+32 VALTYLNWDGFFW

-62 IAATGTV
+62 IAATATV
-69 VLGALD
+69 VVGIVD
-75 AWLVTEI
+75 AWAIDELI
-82 LKLIVRRPRPFDA
+82 KLLVRRPRPFEA
-95 LANAPGILP
+95 LANTPGPLP
-104 APETVI
+104 APETII

-123 ALAMGAAVAFAYVS
+123 ALAMGAAVAFAYVT

-143 ILLLGVAAALARVVV
+143 ILLLGISAALARVVV
-158 GVHYPLDVVG
+158 GVHYPFDVLG
-168 GMLVGIVSG
+168 GMTVGIVSG
-177 LVAPRAI
+177 LLAPRAI
-184 GLVRRRLRWR
+184 ALLRRRLRWR

-219 PMVSRLLDILERDP
+219 PMVSRLLDMLERDGD
-233 EFRSFTFDGQTIA
+233 FRSFTFDGQTIA

-256 DVPRVAALVRS
+256 DAPRVEALVRS

-318 PAQLPQILRAF
+318 PAQLPPILRAF

-353 ESPSGDRVR
+353 VSPSGDRVR

-374 PLIGPPDEDLAAL
+374 PLVGPADEDPAAL
-387 RRRVKD
+387 RRRVRA

-402 TPYANGDGLL
+402 APYANGDAIL
-412 LMVGDDHI
+412 LMVGDDHVE
-420 DAYARLPLAVR
+420 AYARLPEAVR
-431 EMRQA
+431 EMRQE
-436 FPNIDARIASLEEFA
+436 FPNLDARIASLEEFA
-451 AVMPPLQ
+451 AAMPALE

-477 NSTRVWIKQENVACE
+477 NSTRVWIKQENATCE
-492 RLLLERCEPLDA
+492 RLLLEWCEPLDA
-504 LSGGGA
+504 LTGGTA
-510 RAELRDLW
+510 RDELRDLW

-552 RGMALANR
+552 RGEALASR
-560 LLAGLAGR
+560 LLGRLAGR
-568 GTTPM
+568 GTSPM

-584 VVAIDGRPTRVRATG
+584 VVTVDGVPTRVRAGG
-599 LGLSPVAVAATGA
+599 LGLSPAAAAEGDSP
-612 FGVRADGDTAIEN
+612 VRTDGDAAIEN
-625 GLLRVEVETDGTFF
+625 SFLRVEIEADGSFF
-639 VVDVAT
+639 VIDKASR
-645 QERGGRQNRLIS
+645 ERSGRQNRLIS

-678 LSGTRATS
+678 LTGTRATS
-686 VTGDRATATVDLI
+686 LTGDRANATVELV

-705 LRDDRLARSPELVE
+705 LRDDRLARSPDLVD
-719 CPVHIEIS
+719 CPVRMEIS
-727 LDAGQRRV
+727 LDAGERRV
-735 DVTLQVDNRAS
+735 DVTLQIDNRAS

-756 STRALTHQCGAAFAL
+756 GTRALTHQAGAAFAR

-853 ATPSAQCIGS
+853 ATPSAQCLGS
-863 RAYRYAVIPL
+863 RSYRYAVVPL
-873 DDGTDVTS
+873 DEHTDVTR
-881 AARSVREWLSQPLVV
+881 AARSVREWLSPPL
-896 LGDGRARS
+896 LISGDGRSRTF
-904 MVSFIDEATPLVLSA
+904 VYFVDPATPLVLTA
-919 LRAAPDG
+919 LRAGPDG
-926 ALVVRVAN
+926 SLVLRLAN
-934 PQREA
+934 PYREEV
-939 ISGTLRFDRAIR
+939 SSELLFDRTIR
-951 ASRAVDLREGDP
+951 ATRPVDLREGDL

-974 TAAPLDVDGELAGV
+974 TAAPLDFDGDLARV
-988 TLQPYEI
+988 RLQPYEI

>member
-1 MNDFLAAL
+1 VNELLAAL

-23 RNPVTSVIA
+23 RNIVTSIVA
-32 VALTYLNWNGFFW
+32 VALTYLNWDGFFW

-53 RSRGFNRRG
+53 RSRGLNRRG
-62 IAATGTV
+62 IAATATV
-69 VLGALD
+69 VLGMVD
-75 AWLVTEI
+75 AWAIDELIKLV
-82 LKLIVRRPRPFDA
+82 VRRPRPFEA
-95 LANAPGILP
+95 LANAPSALP
-104 APETVI
+104 APETVV

-123 ALAMGAAVAFAYVS
+123 ALAMGAAVAFAYVT

-143 ILLLGVAAALARVVV
+143 ILLLGISAALARVVV
-158 GVHYPLDVVG
+158 GVHYPFDVLG
-168 GMLVGIVSG
+168 GMTVGIISG
-177 LVAPRAI
+177 LLAPQAI
-184 GLVRRRLRWR
+184 ALLRRRLRWR
-194 AFVIPHTHWDR
+194 ALVIPHTHWDR

-219 PMVSRLLDILERDP
+219 PMVSRLLDLLEREGD
-233 EFRSFTFDGQTIA
+233 FRSFTFDGQTIA

-256 DVPRVAALVRS
+256 DVPRVQALVKA

-353 ESPSGDRVR
+353 VSPSGDRVR

-374 PLIGPPDEDLAAL
+374 PLVGPPDEDAAAL
-387 RRRVKD
+387 RHRVKA
-393 KTARILDRL
+393 KTGRILDRL
-402 TPYANGDGLL
+402 TPYANGDVLL
-412 LMVGDDHI
+412 LMVGDDHV
-420 DAYARLPLAVR
+420 DAYARLPEAVR

-436 FPNIDARIASLEEFA
+436 FPNVDARIASLEEFA

-463 EIASGRYRPILRGV
+463 EITSGRYRPILRGV

-492 RLLLERCEPLDA
+492 RLLLEWCEPLDA
-504 LSGGGA
+504 LTGGTA
-510 RAELRDLW
+510 RDELRDLW

-552 RGMALANR
+552 HGDELAAR
-560 LLAGLAGR
+560 LLERLAGR
-568 GTTPM
+568 GSTPM

-584 VVAIDGRPTRVRATG
+584 VVPVDERPTRVRLSG
-599 LGLSPVAVAATGA
+599 LGLSPVAAADGA
-612 FGVRADGDTAIEN
+612 AAVKADGDTAIEN
-625 GLLRVEVETDGTFF
+625 GLVRVEVEADGSFF
-639 VVDVAT
+639 VVDKAT
-645 QERGGRQNRLIS
+645 GERGARQNRLIS

-678 LSGTRATS
+678 LPGTRATA
-686 VTGDRATATVDLI
+686 VAGDRATATVEVV

-705 LRDDRLARSPELVE
+705 LRDDRLARSPELVD
-719 CPVHIEIS
+719 CPVRVEIS
-727 LDAGQRRV
+727 LDAGERRV
-735 DVTLQVDNRAS
+735 DVTLEVDNRAS

-756 STRALTHQCGAAFAL
+756 GTRALTHQTGAAFAL
-771 LERSNRFEVRR
+771 LERSNRFEVRK

-789 SEACLHD
+789 SEACVHD
-796 FVAVKGATKG
+796 FIAVKGATKG

-819 LHDGGT
+819 LHDGAT

-863 RAYRYAVIPL
+863 RSYRYAVVPL
-873 DDGTDVTS
+873 DEQTDVIG
-881 AARSVREWLSQPLVV
+881 AARSVREWLSPPLVIS
-896 LGDGRARS
+896 GDGRSRS
-904 MVSFIDEATPLVLSA
+904 FVSFVEPSTPLVLSA
-919 LRAAPDG
+919 LRAGPDG
-926 ALVVRVAN
+926 ALVLRIAN
-934 PQREA
+934 PAREEV
-939 ISGTLRFDRAIR
+939 SGTLRFGHAIR
-951 ASRAVDLREGDP
+951 DSRPVDLREGDLG
-963 RLGNTGLDVIR
+963 LGNTGLDVIR
-974 TAAPLDVDGELAGV
+974 TAAPLEVDGAV
-988 TLQPYEI
+988 ARARLQPYEI
-995 GTWVVQLA
+995 GTWLVQLG

>member
-1 MNDFLAAL
+1 LNDFLAAL

-32 VALTYLNWNGFFW
+32 VALTYLNWDGFFW

-53 RSRGFNRRG
+53 RSRGLNRRG
-62 IAATGTV
+62 IAATATV
-69 VLGALD
+69 VFGMIDAWALD
-75 AWLVTEI
+75 ELI
-82 LKLIVRRPRPFDA
+82 KFIVRRPRPFEA
-95 LANAPGILP
+95 LANAPGVLP
-104 APETVI
+104 APETII

-123 ALAMGAAVAFAYVS
+123 ALAMGAAVAFAYVT

-143 ILLLGVAAALARVVV
+143 ILLLGVSAALARVVV
-158 GVHYPLDVVG
+158 GVHYPLDVLG
-168 GMLVGIVSG
+168 GMTVGIVSG
-177 LVAPRAI
+177 LLAPRAI
-184 GLVRRRLRWR
+184 ALLRRRLRWR

-219 PMVSRLLDILERDP
+219 PMVSRLLDVLERDP
-233 EFRSFTFDGQTIA
+233 DFRSFTFDGQTIA

-256 DVPRVAALVRS
+256 DVQRVEALVRS

-353 ESPSGDRVR
+353 VSPSGDRVR

-374 PLIGPPDEDLAAL
+374 PLVGPADEGPEAL
-387 RRRVKD
+387 RRRVRSKM
-393 KTARILDRL
+393 ARILDRL
-402 TPYANGDGLL
+402 TPYANGDALL
-412 LMVGDDHI
+412 LMVGDDHVE
-420 DAYARLPLAVR
+420 AYARLPEAVR
-431 EMRQA
+431 EMRQVY
-436 FPNIDARIASLEEFA
+436 PNVDARIASLEEFA

-492 RLLLERCEPLDA
+492 RLLVEWCEPLDA
-504 LSGGGA
+504 LTGGTA
-510 RAELRDLW
+510 RDELRDLW

-552 RGMALANR
+552 RGEALASR
-560 LLAGLAGR
+560 LLERLAGR
-568 GTTPM
+568 GTAAM

-584 VVAIDGRPTRVRATG
+584 VVPVDGLPTRVRASG
-599 LGLSPVAVAATGA
+599 LGLSPASAPEGEAAVSAH
-612 FGVRADGDTAIEN
+612 GDAIEN
-625 GLLRVEVETDGTFF
+625 GLLRVEIEADGSFF
-639 VVDVAT
+639 VIEKAT
-645 QERGGRQNRLIS
+645 GERSGRQNRLIS

-678 LSGTRATS
+678 LAGARATS
-686 VTGDRATATVDLI
+686 VAGDRATATVELV

-705 LRDDRLARSPELVE
+705 LRDDRLARSPVLVD
-719 CPVHIEIS
+719 CPVRVEIS
-727 LDAGQRRV
+727 LDAGERRV
-735 DVTLQVDNRAS
+735 DVNLEVDNRAS
-746 DHRLRVLCET
+746 DQRLRVLCET
-756 STRALTHQCGAAFAL
+756 GTRALTHHSGAAFAL
-771 LERSNRFEVRR
+771 LERSNRFEVRK

-853 ATPSAQCIGS
+853 ATPSAQCIGTRS
-863 RAYRYAVIPL
+863 YRYALVPL
-873 DDGTDVTS
+873 DEHTDVTR
-881 AARSVREWLSQPLVV
+881 AARSVHEWLSPPLV
-896 LGDGRARS
+896 LSGNGRSRTF
-904 MVSFIDEATPLVLSA
+904 VYFVDPATPLVLTA
-919 LRAAPDG
+919 LRAGPDG
-926 ALVVRVAN
+926 SLVLRLAN
-934 PQREA
+934 PHREEA
-939 ISGTLRFDRAIR
+939 SGELLFDRTIR
-951 ASRAVDLREGDP
+951 ASRPVDLREGDL

-974 TAAPLDVDGELAGV
+974 TAAPLEVEGDLARA